1 MRGPSKITHLA
12 LSENKCEKVVKTIPK
27 RSQNGVPKL
36 SKKVV
41 RKMIDFWIDF
51 GGQNAPKW
59 IPRSAQD
66 ASLGDQNGWKTIY
79 WAILCQQQRCELE
92 PNWTKIDIATILLGQ
107 SGFQGDQNGSKR
119 IYSSILCQSGAQS
132 DEKWRQ
138 NGARLKQNRYRNYLL
153 GEIWCPRRPN
163 WIKNDIRMISNPITC
178 SEMFFHDFK
187 DQTRREK
194 WPNVYIYICMLR
206 QGLV

>member
-1 MRGPSKITHLA
+1 
-12 LSENKCEKVVKTIPK
+12 
-27 RSQNGVPKL
+27 
-36 SKKVV
+36 
-41 RKMIDFWIDF
+41 MIDFWIDF

-66 ASLGDQNGWKTIY
+66 GSLGDQNGWKTIY

-132 DEKWRQ
+132 DENWRQ

-194 WPNVYIYICMLR
+194 WPNVYIYIYVCSDKDSFKKCPSACVLWCDIRCSMWRGWWRREDTLNNPPR
-206 QGLV
+206 QGRTWSSC